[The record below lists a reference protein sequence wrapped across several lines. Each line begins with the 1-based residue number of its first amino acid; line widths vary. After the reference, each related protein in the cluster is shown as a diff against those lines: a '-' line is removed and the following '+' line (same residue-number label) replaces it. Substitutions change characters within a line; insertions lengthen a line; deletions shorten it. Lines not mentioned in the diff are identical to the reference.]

1 MKKTEQDARSQK
13 ERALPPKRTADSAAP
28 SSMPDLQKTRD
39 ERNIAIDKV
48 GVKDIRYPI
57 VVLDRS
63 KSKQQTVARIN
74 MYVDL
79 PHHFK
84 GTHMSRFIEILNQ
97 HHGEVSIERMDQIL
111 RDMKEHLEASCAHL
125 ELEFPY
131 FIEKTAPVSG
141 ARSLMEYQCR
151 MAASLGDE
159 FDFVLG
165 VTVPVTS
172 LCPCSKEI
180 SARGAH
186 NQRSAVTVEIRYRE
200 HDLARGSDQPGRGVR
215 QRAGLLPAQA
225 RGRKGGHRAGLRQ
238 SDVRRGHGAGGYRRS
253 CTAMPAIT
261 WFRVECE
268 NFESIHNH
276 SAYALVERD
285 LPDSWISLWT
295 RWITARPYNHLHSTD
310 RFSASS
316 PRSRARD

>member
-1 MKKTEQDARSQK
+1 MKTPEQDARSK
-13 ERALPPKRTADSAAP
+13 KGRALPPKRAADITAPP
-28 SSMPDLQKTRD
+28 SSMPDLQQSRD
-39 ERNIAIDKV
+39 DRNIAIDKV
-48 GVKDIRYPI
+48 GVKDISYPI

-63 KSKQQTVARIN
+63 KVRQQTVARIN
-74 MYVDL
+74 MFVDL

-84 GTHMSRFIEILNQ
+84 GTHMSRFVEILNQ
-97 HHGEVSIERMDQIL
+97 HHGEVSVERMDQIV

-131 FIEKTAPVSG
+131 FIEKAAPVSG

-151 MAASLGDE
+151 MAASLGADY
-159 FDFVLG
+159 DFVLG

-200 HDLARGSDQPGRGVR
+200 HVWLEELISLVEACGSAPVYALLKREDEKALTEQAYDNPRFVEDVVR
-215 QRAGLLPAQA
+215 AVTAAL
-225 RGRKGGHRAGLRQ
+225 
-238 SDVRRGHGAGGYRRS
+238 
-253 CTAMPAIT
+253 TAMPAIT

-285 LPDSWISLWT
+285 LG
-295 RWITARPYNHLHSTD
+295 RR
-310 RFSASS
+310 RG
-316 PRSRARD
+316 

>member
-1 MKKTEQDARSQK
+1 M
-13 ERALPPKRTADSAAP
+13 
-28 SSMPDLQKTRD
+28 SSMPDLQNSPD
-39 ERNIAIDKV
+39 SRNIAIDKV

-57 VVLDRS
+57 VVLDKNRDR
-63 KSKQQTVARIN
+63 QHTVARIN

-97 HHGEVSIERMDQIL
+97 YHGEISIERIDSL
-111 RDMKEHLEASCAHL
+111 LLDMKRHLDATRAHL

-131 FIEKTAPVSG
+131 FIEKQAPISG

-151 MAASLGDE
+151 MTGILGE
-159 FDFVLG
+159 TADFILG

-186 NQRSAVTVEIRYRE
+186 NQRSAIKVDIRYRE
-200 HDLARGSDQPGRGVR
+200 HVWLEDLVEWIEACCSAPVYALLKREDERALTEKAYDNPMFVEDIVREVTAR
-215 QRAGLLPAQA
+215 
-225 RGRKGGHRAGLRQ
+225 LR
-238 SDVRRGHGAGGYRRS
+238 SVEE
-253 CTAMPAIT
+253 IT

-276 SAYALVERD
+276 SAYAQVEYAAPHTPVD
-285 LPDSWISLWT
+285 KPVEKVDNS
-295 RWITARPYNHLHSTD
+295 
-310 RFSASS
+310 
-316 PRSRARD
+316 

>member
-1 MKKTEQDARSQK
+1 MSKAKRGLSGHGSRVTDHGFSQ
-13 ERALPPKRTADSAAP
+13 EG
-28 SSMPDLQKTRD
+28 SMPDLQKSRD

-48 GVKDIRYPI
+48 GVKDIRYP
-57 VVLDRS
+57 VVVTDRS
-63 KSKQQTVARIN
+63 KSRQQTVARIN

-97 HHGEVSIERMDQIL
+97 HHGEISVDGMDQMVGA
-111 RDMKEHLEASCAHL
+111 MKEHLEASCAHL

-131 FIEKTAPVSG
+131 FIEKSAPVSG

-151 MAASLGDE
+151 MAASLGE
-159 FDFVLG
+159 AYDFVLG

-186 NQRSAVTVEIRYRE
+186 NQRSAVTVEIRYTGHVWLEELISLVESCASAPVYALLKRE
-200 HDLARGSDQPGRGVR
+200 DEKALTEQAYDNPRFVEDLVR
-215 QRAGLLPAQA
+215 AVTEAL
-225 RGRKGGHRAGLRQ
+225 
-238 SDVRRGHGAGGYRRS
+238 
-253 CTAMPAIT
+253 TAIPAIT
-261 WFRVECE
+261 WLRVECE

-285 LPDSWISLWT
+285 LRGVRGKPCGQGG
-295 RWITARPYNHLHSTD
+295 
-310 RFSASS
+310 
-316 PRSRARD
+316 